1 VVEGFAGEVMV
12 AGEGECVTLGRR
24 VIVQE
29 EADADF
35 LMVEQGNVAGAKTGS
50 KREIIKVVARMGLF
64 PC

>member
-1 VVEGFAGEVMV
+1 VVEGFAGELIV

-24 VIVQE
+24 VIVLE

-35 LMVEQGNVAGAKTGS
+35 LMAELGNVAGAKTGS
-50 KREIIKVVARMGLF
+50 KIIKVVARMGLF